1 MGKTDKEKS
10 KEKEK
15 GKAKTCIKDKVP
27 KALRPSGGEGGKRKK
42 WGSSKSKEK
51 LNNAVFWTKPL
62 HSKLIKEIVAK
73 EPYVTTSMVSDKL
86 KVNMSMAREALKELR
101 NEDQIVPATEY
112 SAKYCCYVKG
122 PKYVAP
128 VEEKK
133 QEKKPQEK
141 KKQQQKVKK

>member
-1 MGKTDKEKS
+1 MGKTDKEKA
-10 KEKEK
+10 KEKD
-15 GKAKTCIKDKVP
+15 KAKAKAATKDKVP
-27 KALRPSGGEGGKRKK
+27 KALRPSGDGAKRKK
-42 WGSSKSKEK
+42 WSKSKQKEK

-62 HSKLIKEIVAK
+62 HAKLIKDIIGK

-101 NEDQIVPATEY
+101 EQEQIVPSSEY
-112 SAKYCCYVKG
+112 HSKYCGYVKG

-133 QEKKPQEK
+133 ADTTKKAE
-141 KKQQQKVKK
+141 KKQQPKKK